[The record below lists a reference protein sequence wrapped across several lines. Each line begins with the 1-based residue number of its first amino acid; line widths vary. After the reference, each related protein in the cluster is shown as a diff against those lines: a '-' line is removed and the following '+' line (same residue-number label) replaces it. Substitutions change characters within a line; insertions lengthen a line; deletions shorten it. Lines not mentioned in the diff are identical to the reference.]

1 MSRNSTVPAV
11 SCVSA
16 AAAEASAG
24 AHARGAAGDDHA
36 AAIRPRARRSGDAG
50 GVEPGPANWEG
61 GPWGRPARN
70 PRIPRGATPG
80 WGAAAARRRPLR
92 FGKGKAVRRRAA
104 AGGACRGGGGRGF
117 GGGRG
122 RWKGDLGENCRGRA
136 TRGRREG
143 GGGGVDQSRICA
155 DSGVAGRCGWARAA
169 AALGSG
175 AGGG

>member
-1 MSRNSTVPAV
+1 LSRNSTVPAV

-122 RWKGDLGENCRGRA
+122 RWKGDLGEIVGAERRGEGERGEVEASTNRGSARIRA
-136 TRGRREG
+136 WR
-143 GGGGVDQSRICA
+143 
-155 DSGVAGRCGWARAA
+155 VA
-169 AALGSG
+169 
-175 AGGG
+175 AGGPGLRRL